1 MSKHIDS
8 EKDIEHYLCVRMLA
22 LGGLCIKLLCSQFI
36 GLPDRMCI
44 FPGGKI
50 IFVELKSTGQKPR
63 RIQEIVHD
71 KLRSVGANVQVI
83 DTLEGVNKFIEK
95 EK

>member
-1 MSKHIDS
+1 MKSIDS
-8 EKDIEHYLCVRMLA
+8 EKDIEHYLCVRMSA

-71 KLRSVGANVQVI
+71 KLRKVGANVQVI
-83 DTLEGVNKFIEK
+83 DTLEGVNKFIKK
-95 EK
+95 ER